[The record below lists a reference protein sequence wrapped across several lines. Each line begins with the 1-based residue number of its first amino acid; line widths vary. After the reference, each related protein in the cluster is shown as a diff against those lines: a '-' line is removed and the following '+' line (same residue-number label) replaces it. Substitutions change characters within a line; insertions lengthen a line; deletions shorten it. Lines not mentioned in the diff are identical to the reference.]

1 MADEMKTTS
10 VMTAEALLEHWQG
23 HRRLTRRT
31 IEAFPDEKLFCY
43 SVEGMRS
50 FGEMACEL
58 LRMTIP
64 IASGLITG
72 KWEELNVEKP
82 ITKVEILSQWED
94 QTKQLDE
101 IFPSIPAHKFG
112 EVSTAF
118 GQWNMPGINMVL
130 YGIDNEIHHRGQ
142 GFVYLR
148 SLGIEPPPFWER
160 K

>member
-1 MADEMKTTS
+1 MKTTS
-10 VMTAEALLEHWQG
+10 AMTAEALLQHWQG

-31 IEAFPDEKLFCY
+31 IEAFPDEKLFSY

-101 IFPSIPAHKFG
+101 IFPSIPAHKLG

>member
-1 MADEMKTTS
+1 MAEDMTTTS
-10 VMTAEALLEHWQG
+10 AMTADALLQYWQG

-31 IEAFPDEKLFCY
+31 IEAFPDEKLFSY

-58 LRMTIP
+58 LRMTLP
-64 IASGLITG
+64 IASGLTTG
-72 KWEELNVEKP
+72 KWEELKVEKP
-82 ITKVEILSQWED
+82 TTKAEILSQWDE
-94 QTKQLDE
+94 QTGLLEE
-101 IFPSIPAHKFG
+101 IFPGIPASKFS
-112 EVSTAF
+112 EESTAF
-118 GQWNMPGINMVL
+118 GQWNMPGINMIL

-148 SLGIEPPPFWER
+148 LLGIEPPPFWER